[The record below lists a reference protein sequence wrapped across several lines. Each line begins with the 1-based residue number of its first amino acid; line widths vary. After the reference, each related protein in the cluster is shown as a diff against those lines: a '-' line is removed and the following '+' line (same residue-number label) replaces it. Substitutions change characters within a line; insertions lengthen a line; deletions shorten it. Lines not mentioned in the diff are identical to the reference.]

1 MAGGAVTVLRRRTR
15 SRGQALAELG
25 IVLVLFVFL
34 GLGIIEFGRAWMII
48 NMATHAARDG
58 ARAAAALP
66 ASSRNAAGFVTN
78 WGPIET
84 AVEDEIQQNT
94 GQTMNATGIS
104 NADTGGVP
112 MLALRV
118 QGNVNWL
125 FFSVP
130 LAFGPSFQFDRTVTF
145 RDEGR

>member
-1 MAGGAVTVLRRRTR
+1 MTQHSRIAR
-15 SRGQALAELG
+15 SRGQALAEMG
-25 IVLVLFVFL
+25 IVIVLFVFL

-48 NMATHAARDG
+48 NMVTHAARDG

-66 ASSRNAAGFVTN
+66 QSSRDGDGYVTE

-84 AVEDEIQQNT
+84 SVVNQIEQNT
-94 GQTMNATGIS
+94 GQTMTATGIA
-104 NADTGGVP
+104 NADSGGVP

-118 QGNVNWL
+118 EGQVDWL
-125 FFSVP
+125 FFHTP
-130 LAFGPSFQFDRTVTF
+130 LGFGPSFDVSRIVTF